1 MHRPVSRYRIAGSAL
16 AVLARAGR
24 LRIVVRRGR
33 RGAHDGSRDPQAAAK
48 DKGPV
53 CVGEAPQDGVH
64 VLRGGGFQLPGG
76 VGVQYT
82 EAQADGT
89 TRKATLR
96 EGDRYQ
102 SGQRQWTVEPG
113 GQVTV
118 SDRSYTVRQIC
129 SYRVV
134 LEPKAS
140 ADKAALAAAPK
151 SMEAVGGPA
160 DAPLCFTTNPEVL
173 AAAAAGFP
181 AEGEELSLVGNGGVQ
196 RFPTGL
202 SLTVSYLDTDEGTA
216 EGIAA
221 NCAAIPAAAY
231 EDVRVGDPVEFAGVV
246 FEVSDLT
253 EESSE
258 NRPHEDVTPH
268 IRTGRPS
275 RVSRPA
281 LTPAAS
287 GPGSAFGG
295 DAFQARRQAPLVYE
309 RASAAVTFSGSFR
322 MAASTTGSSLSTCSP
337 SFL

>member
-16 AVLARAGR
+16 AVLTLAGC
-24 LRIVVRRGR
+24 
-33 RGAHDGSRDPQAAAK
+33 GSSSGGGGEEPTTDPATTQAAAK

-151 SMEAVGGPA
+151 SMDAVGGPA

-181 AEGEELSLVGNGGVQ
+181 AEGEELSLVGNGGIQ

-216 EGIAA
+216 GIAA

-253 EESSE
+253 EKAV
-258 NRPHEDVTPH
+258 RIT
-268 IRTGRPS
+268 RTK
-275 RVSRPA
+275 
-281 LTPAAS
+281 T
-287 GPGSAFGG
+287 
-295 DAFQARRQAPLVYE
+295 
-309 RASAAVTFSGSFR
+309 
-322 MAASTTGSSLSTCSP
+322 
-337 SFL
+337 